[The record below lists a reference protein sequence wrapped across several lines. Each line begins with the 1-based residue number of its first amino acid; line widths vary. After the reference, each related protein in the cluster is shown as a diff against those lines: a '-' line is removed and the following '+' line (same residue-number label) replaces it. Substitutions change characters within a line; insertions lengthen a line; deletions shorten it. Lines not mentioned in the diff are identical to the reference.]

1 MTVFL
6 LQSNE
11 KSLLS
16 ELDHHVN
23 TIMSSVRRQQE
34 ELKRSLKNDFEE
46 LKKPFIDELRRCNS
60 MKTSMQELMKKV
72 SDIKRTTD
80 TGLRISVC
88 TIFFLFLAIKQG
100 LVFQILTQKYKSF
113 VYSSPIRYRIYLA
126 IRRGFYLS
134 RMTTNNLISSM

>member
-6 LQSNE
+6 LQRNE

-88 TIFFLFLAIKQG
+88 TIFFVLGNKTGSCIPNINSK
-100 LVFQILTQKYKSF
+100 IYKSF
-113 VYSSPIRYRIYLA
+113 VYSSR
-126 IRRGFYLS
+126 
-134 RMTTNNLISSM
+134 